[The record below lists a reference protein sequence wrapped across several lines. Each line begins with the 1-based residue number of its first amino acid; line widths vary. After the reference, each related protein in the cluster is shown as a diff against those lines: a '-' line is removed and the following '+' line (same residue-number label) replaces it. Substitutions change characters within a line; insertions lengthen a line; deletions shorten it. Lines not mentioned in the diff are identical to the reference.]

1 MYRKKTKRSHR
12 TAAVLAA
19 AVIMFGG
26 GSGFTPVY
34 PSNMISAHA
43 ISTSSSVAEFQ
54 QYCLENWTAPI
65 IDNYTEPSKA
75 AGSAFGCN
83 RDGRTHAAI
92 DYVCNVGTKVYAMTD
107 GTVTAIYE
115 FYYGT
120 MAIDVANVDGSVA
133 RYCEIS
139 PTVSVNSTVKKGQ
152 VIGTVIANGNGGGH
166 MLHLELYKGT
176 ETGNLTQKGSRNYD
190 FVDNS
195 GHYER
200 RKDLLDPTFLLNLSK
215 SATVTSGV
223 DTELGIPYTR
233 PTGSPLLKNGSSGE
247 GVSWVQYALNK
258 LGFKLSHIS
267 CFQSA
272 AVIG

>member
-26 GSGFTPVY
+26 GSGFTQVY

-92 DYVCNVGTKVYAMTD
+92 NSHSSVVKFVYCGHSTVCHSVYFGTFSTHIINSGV
-107 GTVTAIYE
+107 
-115 FYYGT
+115 
-120 MAIDVANVDGSVA
+120 GSVTTA
-133 RYCEIS
+133 AAECRTIIFSYLPKTSSYRSSPVCETIS
-139 PTVSVNSTVKKGQ
+139 
-152 VIGTVIANGNGGGH
+152 
-166 MLHLELYKGT
+166 
-176 ETGNLTQKGSRNYD
+176 
-190 FVDNS
+190 
-195 GHYER
+195 
-200 RKDLLDPTFLLNLSK
+200 
-215 SATVTSGV
+215 
-223 DTELGIPYTR
+223 
-233 PTGSPLLKNGSSGE
+233 LKI
-247 GVSWVQYALNK
+247 
-258 LGFKLSHIS
+258 F
-267 CFQSA
+267 
-272 AVIG
+272 